1 MKIEKYL
8 MNDMDGSIIA
18 YTDEGCFYWVP
29 TKEWVKC
36 SPDIIARIDCGYNFD
51 WDEVSPKVAE
61 ARIADISENGY
72 GEFDADLAIK
82 QFKEK
87 MLKEGLEIE

>member
-8 MNDMDGSIIA
+8 MNEIDGAIIA
-18 YTDEGCFYWVP
+18 ITDQGWKTWNPLKGWVDCARG
-29 TKEWVKC
+29 EAA
-36 SPDIIARIDCGYNFD
+36 DINCGYDFD

-61 ARIADISENGY
+61 ARIADINKNGY
-72 GEFDADLAIK
+72 GKFDADLAIK